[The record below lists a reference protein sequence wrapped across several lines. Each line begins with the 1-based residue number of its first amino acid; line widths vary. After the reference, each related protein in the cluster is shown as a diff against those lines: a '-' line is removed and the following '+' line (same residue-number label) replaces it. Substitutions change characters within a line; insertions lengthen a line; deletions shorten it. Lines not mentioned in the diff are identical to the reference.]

1 MSIRKEIK
9 RKHARRLRRK
19 LHIRTGIYGTGEK
32 PRLTVTR
39 SHKNISCQVID
50 DQKGVTLAFAS
61 SLEKALKAT
70 FAGSAGNVKAA
81 AAVGALLADRAKG
94 LGIVSMQFDRN
105 GYKFHGRLKALVEAA
120 RKAGLK
126 I

>member
-9 RKHARRLRRK
+9 KKHARRMRRK
-19 LHIRTGIYGTGEK
+19 LHIRAGVYGTGEK

-50 DQKGVTLAFAS
+50 DLKGVTLASAS
-61 SLEKALKAT
+61 SLEKALK
-70 FAGSAGNVKAA
+70 GSYPGPTGNVKAA
-81 AAVGALLADRAKG
+81 AAVGVLLAERAKG
-94 LGIVSMQFDRN
+94 LGIMTMQFDRN